1 MLGLGFLRLKFGTF
15 LWATLIVGKNG
26 RREIRKY
33 FPTKYSSLRLV
44 STLNAGKYGRHGE
57 DFRYVQVQH

>member
-33 FPTKYSSLRLV
+33 FPTKV